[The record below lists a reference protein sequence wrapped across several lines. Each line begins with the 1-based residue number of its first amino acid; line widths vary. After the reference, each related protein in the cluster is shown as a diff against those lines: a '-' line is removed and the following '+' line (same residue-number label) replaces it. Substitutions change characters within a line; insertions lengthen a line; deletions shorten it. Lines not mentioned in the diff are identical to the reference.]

1 VGHEKHASHV
11 PPGSRALRKADI
23 GMIGTLS
30 VLTSVVEGTGSV
42 GIQKDNNGEK
52 LILRES
58 DSGNPGIIKLEGV
71 GRAPV

>member
-1 VGHEKHASHV
+1 
-11 PPGSRALRKADI
+11 
-23 GMIGTLS
+23 MIGTLS